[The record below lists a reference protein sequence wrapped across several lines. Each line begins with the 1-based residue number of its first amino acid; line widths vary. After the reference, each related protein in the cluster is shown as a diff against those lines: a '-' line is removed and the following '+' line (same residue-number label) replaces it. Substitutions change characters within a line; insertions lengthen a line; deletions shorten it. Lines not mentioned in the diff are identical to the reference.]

1 MEFYSPNT
9 QSQKSPVDMVKT
21 LRTQGMDN
29 NQVIQTLQRQGF
41 SSNTIFEAMNQLD
54 SGAGDMQPQEQY
66 QNYPVFPQGA
76 PNSEIKPQRVSTLR
90 ENTTDEELIEAII
103 EEKWSNLVKDLDK
116 IIEWKN
122 SANNKIISM
131 EQKMEDMRHEFDKL
145 HSAIISKI
153 DDYDKNISTVGAE
166 VKAMEKVFS
175 KVLPVF
181 SENVSELSRIA
192 KDLKRPPVAVK
203 SLK

>member
-1 MEFYSPNT
+1 MQYYSPST
-9 QSQKSPVDMVKT
+9 PSQGNPVDMVKS
-21 LRTQGMDN
+21 LRAQGMDN

-54 SGAGDMQPQEQY
+54 TGAGDSQPQEQY
-66 QNYPVFPQGA
+66 QNYPVFPQGSS
-76 PNSEIKPQRVSTLR
+76 NSEVKPQRVSSLR